1 MRKKQ
6 DTVSALN
13 AYLPNAPVAL
23 VVNSPIGELVLVAS
37 VRGIIRI
44 CFGECSD
51 YAMVSGDSPLQDHL
65 NAAAMQLDEYFAGD
79 RREFHVA
86 LDPAG
91 TQFQQSVWQQARLI
105 TFGRAATYSDI
116 AGRTGNPAAARA
128 VGSALGA
135 NPVPLIIPC
144 HRVIGANGSLTGF
157 SGGLEIKRLLLGHE
171 SALTAGG

>member
-1 MRKKQ
+1 M
-6 DTVSALN
+6 LN
-13 AYLPNAPVAL
+13 ADSSGSTAAR
-23 VVNSPIGELVLVAS
+23 VVNSPIGELILVAS
-37 VRGIIRI
+37 ARGIIRI

-65 NAAAMQLDEYFAGD
+65 NAAAMQLDEYFAGE
-79 RREFHVA
+79 RRDFHLP

-91 TQFQQSVWQQARLI
+91 TRFQQSVWQQVQLVALGQ
-105 TFGRAATYSDI
+105 TATYGDI
-116 AGRTGNPAAARA
+116 AGRIGNPAAARA

-144 HRVIGANGSLTGF
+144 HRVIGANSSLTGF